1 MRCPD
6 VVVNIDIYS
15 SSWEISLFKR
25 MSFVR
30 CMKTSSKVT
39 IPEGPRKKLDY
50 LLHHEIVTMI
60 EKHKIP
66 HSMVINIDQ
75 TPLKY
80 VSVGN
85 FTLAQKG
92 SSSVTAE
99 GVNDKRCIT
108 GTFGISFKGNF
119 LPIQLIYAG
128 KTAQSLPHFK
138 FPSEF
143 PQIQMNLLLHH
154 T

>member
-1 MRCPD
+1 
-6 VVVNIDIYS
+6 
-15 SSWEISLFKR
+15 
-25 MSFVR
+25 
-30 CMKTSSKVT
+30 
-39 IPEGPRKKLDY
+39 
-50 LLHHEIVTMI
+50 
-60 EKHKIP
+60 
-66 HSMVINIDQ
+66 MVINIDP

-85 FTLAQKG
+85 FTLAQRG

-108 GTFGISFKGNF
+108 RTFGISFTGNL

-128 KTAQSLPHFK
+128 KTAQSLPRLK

-143 PQIQMNLLLHH
+143 SLSVNVTH
-154 T
+154 